1 MDSSTESDF
10 SNREG
15 AETDVTCV
23 RRGNFAC
30 HLLMCI
36 LMEDC
41 ECGDV
46 DGWIDLTGMCERNV

>member
-1 MDSSTESDF
+1 MVSSTESD
-10 SNREG
+10 REG

-30 HLLMCI
+30 HLLICI
-36 LMEDC
+36 LIEDC
-41 ECGDV
+41 ECEDV